1 MKTIIRNG
9 MELHEIRP
17 GVYVHTTENGIEYK
31 EWYISEIVKAR
42 RHDLKMTQQQLADLI
57 GVNIGTISRYESG
70 KIEKVSL
77 ERLQQLADALDCT
90 VDYLEAKVNDPY
102 ESVDKMERSKQET
115 DLVDLF
121 RDLTPDQRAAILTM
135 MKGMVK

>member
-1 MKTIIRNG
+1 MKTIIKNG
-9 MELHEIRP
+9 MEMHEVRP
-17 GVYVHTTENGIEYK
+17 GVYVYEKNGIEFR
-31 EWYISEIVKAR
+31 YIGINEIIKAR
-42 RHDLKMTQQQLADLI
+42 RHELRMSQQELADRI

-115 DLVDLF
+115 DLIELF